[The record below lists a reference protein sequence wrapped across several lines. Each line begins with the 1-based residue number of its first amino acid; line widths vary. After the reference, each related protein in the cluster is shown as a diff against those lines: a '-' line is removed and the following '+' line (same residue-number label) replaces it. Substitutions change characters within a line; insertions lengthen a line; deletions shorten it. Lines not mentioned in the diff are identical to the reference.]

1 MERFLAAI
9 RNMFQVQDLRK
20 RILFTLAMLAVYRIG
35 AHITAPGINKVRLE
49 QVWGEV
55 GNTLLGVLDLFSG
68 GNFRTIS
75 VFALGVTPYITASII
90 LQLMTVVSPQLK
102 KLQEEGEMG
111 RQKINQWTRYLTV
124 GLAAVQTFFVANWL
138 QYNGVASVP
147 GTRFLIMTALIL
159 TTGTIF
165 VMWLGE
171 QITERGVGNGVSLL
185 IFAGIVIGLPRG
197 IQQVAQRLSS
207 GDPLETVGV
216 IVMVLALVALIAF
229 IVFVESGRR
238 KVAVSYAKRHVG
250 RQMVGGQQ
258 TTMPLKVN
266 MGGVIPVIFASSVL
280 SMPQSLFSAFP
291 PDPANQNSTWGR
303 VYQFFQFFH
312 GGDPYYEFVFM
323 TLIIFFTLFNT
334 HANGNNAAWVD
345 WVQANLVK
353 GDHPIYMVTY
363 VALILFFT
371 FFYVSIIFNVEEV
384 ADNLRKHGGFMP
396 GIRPGR
402 ATADYLRTILTRLTT
417 VGAVY
422 LAFIAF
428 VPQFMLSGF
437 KVGRLPFVGTWL
449 ENFVSNTPGLAW
461 IPNGMGYKFYFG
473 GTSLLI
479 LVGVA
484 MDTVAQIESQL
495 VMRNYEGF
503 LGGGGRL
510 RGRRT

>member
-1 MERFLAAI
+1 RGKTVMEKFFAAV
-9 RNMFQVQDLRK
+9 RNMFQVPDLRK
-20 RILFTLAMLAVYRIG
+20 RIFFTLGLLAIYRIG
-35 AHITAPGINKVRLE
+35 AHITAPGINKARLE
-49 QVWGEV
+49 EVWADV

-124 GLAAVQTFFVANWL
+124 GLAAIQTFFVANWL
-138 QYNGVASVP
+138 QYNGVAINP
-147 GTRFLIMTALIL
+147 GKGFLIGTALTL

-171 QITERGVGNGVSLL
+171 QITERGVGNGISLL
-185 IFAGIVIGLPRG
+185 IFAGIVIGLPNG
-197 IQQVAQRLSS
+197 VGQVTARLSG
-207 GDPLETVGV
+207 GDPMATIGV
-216 IVMVLALVALIAF
+216 IALVIALIALIAF

-238 KVAVSYAKRHVG
+238 KIAVSYAKRHVG

-266 MGGVIPVIFASSVL
+266 MAGVIPVIFASSVL
-280 SMPQSLFSAFP
+280 AMPQSLFSAFP
-291 PDPANQNSTWGR
+291 PDPANPNSLWAK
-303 VYQFFQFFH
+303 VYTFFQQFH
-312 GGDPYYEFVFM
+312 GGDPYYELIFV
-323 TLIIFFTLFNT
+323 TLII
-334 HANGNNAAWVD
+334 
-345 WVQANLVK
+345 
-353 GDHPIYMVTY
+353 
-363 VALILFFT
+363 FFT
-371 FFYVSIIFNVEEV
+371 FFYVSIVFNVEEV

-402 ATADYLRTILTRLTT
+402 ATAEYLRTILTRLTI

-422 LAFIAF
+422 LAFVAL
-428 VPQFMLSGF
+428 VPQIMLSGF
-437 KVGRLPFVGTWL
+437 RVQRLPFIGESL
-449 ENFVSNTPGLAW
+449 YNFFMATPGLSW
-461 IPNGMGYKFYFG
+461 IPEGMHYQFYFG

-484 MDTVAQIESQL
+484 MDTVAQIEAQL

-503 LGGGGRL
+503 LGGGSRL
-510 RGRRT
+510 RGRRA